1 MIDAGKVVTIDYA
14 HDTQWMVNR
23 DFSDWCRTYRS
34 QRPGTYPLDSP
45 GTQDITCEV
54 AIDQLARVQA
64 PHRDRSQAE
73 FLDDFGLSE
82 LVGDARGVWH
92 ESSDWRYGRNE
103 ARARVKRAG
112 RLPTLKDSVDTG
124 SLSGYR
130 ED

>member
-54 AIDQLARVQA
+54 AVDQLARVR
-64 PHRDRSQAE
+64 PPSRDRTQAE
-73 FLDDFGLSE
+73 FLDDFGLAD
-82 LVGDARGVWH
+82 LVGDAREVWH
-92 ESSDWRYGRNE
+92 GRAAIGDLGAIK
-103 ARARVKRAG
+103 ARAKVQEGRALN
-112 RLPTLKDSVDTG
+112 RHSRTRQLPG
-124 SLSGYR
+124 P
-130 ED
+130 